1 MEDIRLIAEKTKKA
15 LLDAGA
21 QKAQLTVSET
31 ETHEFNVDGGEFSL
45 FRTLFDRGLAI
56 TAYKDNKKGSIA
68 VNRLDDD
75 SIRNAA
81 RDCIMSAALPTRPLI
96 SPPNRKTRFSAP
108 APTSRISICSLSAP
122 GS

>member
-45 FRTLFDRGLAI
+45 FRTLFDRNLSI
-56 TAYKDNKKGSIA
+56 TAYKDNKK
-68 VNRLDDD
+68 
-75 SIRNAA
+75 
-81 RDCIMSAALPTRPLI
+81 
-96 SPPNRKTRFSAP
+96 AP
-108 APTSRISICSLSAP
+108 FPSTGLTTIL
-122 GS
+122 